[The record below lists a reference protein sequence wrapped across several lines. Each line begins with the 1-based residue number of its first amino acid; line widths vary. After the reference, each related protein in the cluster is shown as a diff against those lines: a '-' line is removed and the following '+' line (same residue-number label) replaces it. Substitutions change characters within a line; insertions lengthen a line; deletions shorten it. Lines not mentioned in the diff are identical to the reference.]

1 MINQEWI
8 DMFRVIPEEDQNTIV
23 IVLQNGA
30 EINVDVMFR
39 FEPNFMVIRGRVGGQ
54 TEEGRAFFIPYDQM
68 LYFRLER
75 VTNVSELRDIMDGS
89 ALRKKIAAPVVT
101 PEEPLL
107 PSAAIPGVTDATA
120 NRNALL
126 DRIRAARATQTA
138 TRRTASQ

>member
-8 DMFRVIPEEDQNTIV
+8 DMFRVIPEENQNTIV

-68 LYFRLER
+68 LYFRIER
-75 VTNVSELRDIMDGS
+75 VTNIAELRDIMDGS
-89 ALRKKIAAPVVT
+89 ALRKAIPPVET

-126 DRIRAARATQTA
+126 DRIRAARATQVA
-138 TRRTASQ
+138 TRRNASQ